1 MRRFA
6 ILITALAVAMSA
18 LVVSQAHATGVPSNG
33 KYLCTTGEASSSNSN
48 PRFTITDGV
57 VLGGNYCVDSV
68 IIPAGVTG
76 IGSFAFNEARLLTS
90 ITIPAGVTSIG
101 DYAFFNAVSLTS
113 ITIPAT
119 VTSIGEYAFTSTT
132 ALNSIVVD
140 SENITFSSIADVL
153 FNKDATTLIR
163 YPSGKSGTSYSIPSG
178 ITRIGSGAFSGSV
191 SLTSIT
197 IPTGVTNIES
207 NTFIYATKLSS
218 INIPSSVR
226 SIGDSAFAY
235 ASSLASVRIPSSV
248 ISIGEYAFDNA
259 TTLASVYFFGD
270 QPSIGTNAF
279 SNIASGPT
287 AYITSTAT
295 GFTKTGTPLRWNGFT
310 VETFNPNGKFLC
322 TTGLPT
328 TSTPNFTI
336 TDSVVTQGSNCAGSV
351 VIPAGVTSIGDDA
364 FAGANLLTSIT
375 IPSSV
380 TSIGAG
386 AFFGAAILS
395 SVTIPTGV
403 TSIGVDAFSF
413 ASSLTSITIPAS
425 VTSIGDSA
433 FKSAS
438 SLASVYFL
446 GNKPTSGINVFL
458 NIAAG
463 AKGYITSTATGFV
476 AVGQTWDWLTVTAN
490 VANGTYLCTTGQ
502 PSSSIPNFTI
512 TSGVVTLGS
521 NCVGSVVIPASV
533 TSIGDNAFWGA
544 TSLTNITIPASV
556 TSIGEY
562 AFQGATSLTSITI
575 PASVTS
581 IGGRAFWGTTSL
593 TSVTVQIGNPNYI
606 SDSGVLFNKLS
617 TTLVSYPAR
626 KSGSSY
632 SIPSSVTS
640 IADTAFA
647 FANSL
652 TSITIPAGVTNIGS
666 FAFEATT
673 AMTSITIPAASTSIR
688 DNAFLNASSLSSV
701 YFLSSTAPV
710 IGDYVFSGVA
720 AGAKAY
726 IAFGST
732 GFADVGQTWYG
743 LTVTNYVTPDGTYDC
758 NTGLQTSSNPNFTI
772 TDGVVHSGGSCRG
785 SVVIPASVTSIG
797 INAFSGSF
805 AVTSITIPAS
815 VTRIEPYAF
824 SGATALTTVTFG
836 FNSQLSNIGEA
847 AFEGANSLASITI
860 PASVTSIGNYVFND
874 TTSLTAITVD
884 SENNNFVSTDGVLF
898 DKASTTL
905 INYPAA
911 KSGDSYSIP
920 ASVTRIGM
928 NAFTYAS
935 RIINITIPPSVSS
948 IGTSAFT
955 SASSLANITIS
966 SNDLTI
972 GEYAFYNLT
981 SLKGIYFLG
990 NAPTTVGDYAF
1001 YGAAGGAKAYVIS
1014 TAKGFLKPKVKTW
1027 NGLTIATHAPDGTYL
1042 CTTGMPSSSTPNYRI
1057 IDGVVTLGSNCAGS
1071 VVIPAGVRI
1080 IGSNA
1085 FLGATSLSSV
1095 EFGSGNALVSIESN
1109 AFKGASSLTD
1119 IRQTLEMDNTASPT
1133 SVRTNKV
1140 STTSVRA
1147 TAVSTGI
1154 NFPTSLVSIGDYAF
1168 SGATSLT
1175 SVTIPA
1181 SVTSIGDSAFADA
1194 TALVSVYFLG
1204 NKPTVGTNT
1213 FSNIASGAKAY
1224 VAPGATGFDALGTTS
1239 PLNGLIVEVVG
1250 ATPTPVVDAPTPVT
1264 STTAPVVNNSNTII
1278 ETATPAAPVVDDS
1291 AVRAAEA
1298 DLVARTIGKKKS
1310 YVVKTLAKR
1319 VGIKIVSSKATV
1331 SLTVSKTSKKICVFA
1346 KSKLSTLKA
1355 GKCIVTFTVQ
1365 EPTPKKGKKP
1375 KAKKTA
1381 KTLVVK

>member
-1 MRRFA
+1 MRKVA

-364 FAGANLLTSIT
+364 FAGANLLSSIT
-375 IPSSV
+375 IPASV

-425 VTSIGDSA
+425 VTTIGDSA

-446 GNKPTSGINVFL
+446 GNKPTSGINAFL

-512 TSGVVTLGS
+512 TSGVATLGS

-533 TSIGDNAFWGA
+533 TSIGDNAFW
-544 TSLTNITIPASV
+544 
-556 TSIGEY
+556 
-562 AFQGATSLTSITI
+562 GATSLTSITI

-860 PASVTSIGNYVFND
+860 PASVTSIGNYVFYD

-1071 VVIPAGVRI
+1071 VVIPAGVRM
-1080 IGSNA
+1080 IGGNA

-1119 IRQTLEMDNTASPT
+1119 ITQTLEMDNTASPT

-1331 SLTVSKTSKKICVFA
+1331 SLAVSKTSKKICVFA

>member
-1 MRRFA
+1 MRKVA

-386 AFFGAAILS
+386 AFYGAAILS

-446 GNKPTSGINVFL
+446 GNKPTSGINAFL

-581 IGGRAFWGTTSL
+581 IGGRAFWGATSL

-815 VTRIEPYAF
+815 VTRIEPHAF

-928 NAFTYAS
+928 NAFAYAS

-1080 IGSNA
+1080 IGGNA
-1085 FLGATSLSSV
+1085 FLGAKSLSSV

>member
-1 MRRFA
+1 MRKVA

-386 AFFGAAILS
+386 AFYGAAILS

-403 TSIGVDAFSF
+403 TSIGVEAFSF

-438 SLASVYFL
+438 SLANVYFL
-446 GNKPTSGINVFL
+446 GNKPTSGINAFL

-556 TSIGEY
+556 TSIG
-562 AFQGATSLTSITI
+562 
-575 PASVTS
+575 
-581 IGGRAFWGTTSL
+581 GRAFWGATSL

-815 VTRIEPYAF
+815 VTRIEPHAF

-928 NAFTYAS
+928 NAFAYAS

-1119 IRQTLEMDNTASPT
+1119 ITQTLEMDNTASPT

>member
-1 MRRFA
+1 MRKVA

-544 TSLTNITIPASV
+544 TSLT
-556 TSIGEY
+556 
-562 AFQGATSLTSITI
+562 SITI
-575 PASVTS
+575 PAGVTN

-815 VTRIEPYAF
+815 VTRIEPHAF

-860 PASVTSIGNYVFND
+860 PASVTSIGNYVFYD

-928 NAFTYAS
+928 NAFAYAS